1 MARITKKQIETLA
14 EIVGLDVFT
23 YNPGDGQTRY
33 KFAPK
38 GRQTD
43 YFGGN
48 GFTVL
53 GTKEAELFLRGYQY
67 ASIWSMEPIRL

>member
-1 MARITKKQIETLA
+1 MARITKKQIESLA
-14 EIVGLDVFT
+14 DIVGLDVFT

-38 GRQTD
+38 GRQAD
-43 YFGGN
+43 YWSGM